1 MLAVIAGL
9 GAATA
14 FAASTLASTR
24 ATRLIGAT
32 STVAW
37 VTAVGLPIAVVA
49 ALADRSG
56 LSASAL
62 PWLAIAG
69 FGNVAGLMLAYRAL
83 RVGPVS
89 VVAPIVSTEG
99 AMAALFSVAAGG
111 SISFGLLGAL
121 GLVVAGGA
129 LTAASASD
137 APDSSFPGG
146 RSTRL
151 AAVLAIIAAV
161 LFGAGLYAT
170 GQIGR
175 SLPLGWAA
183 LAPRATG
190 AALVALPIAISFLT
204 FHGLSY
210 VIDVYRRR
218 IAPSKSLVDLLLY
231 ISFFPHLVAGPAE
244 VIGFVCV
251 GLGSRTDVAV
261 TAVLA
266 SQFAAVAVIGAVFLF
281 GERLGWPQRIGI
293 IGVAI
298 GTALVAAMHA

>member
-1 MLAVIAGL
+1 MGPECQSDWVAHWPTRRLLPARDWWSRYATQRAV
-9 GAATA
+9 
-14 FAASTLASTR
+14 
-24 ATRLIGAT
+24 
-32 STVAW
+32 
-37 VTAVGLPIAVVA
+37 
-49 ALADRSG
+49 SG
-56 LSASAL
+56 
-62 PWLAIAG
+62 P
-69 FGNVAGLMLAYRAL
+69 R
-83 RVGPVS
+83 PVS
-89 VVAPIVSTEG
+89 VTLS
-99 AMAALFSVAAGG
+99 
-111 SISFGLLGAL
+111 
-121 GLVVAGGA
+121 
-129 LTAASASD
+129 
-137 APDSSFPGG
+137 G

-161 LFGAGLYAT
+161 LFGASLYAT

-190 AALVALPIAISFLT
+190 AALVALPIAIRGRLVLSRSAAPLVVLA
-204 FHGLSY
+204 GL
-210 VIDVYRRR
+210 
-218 IAPSKSLVDLLLY
+218 
-231 ISFFPHLVAGPAE
+231 AE

>member
-1 MLAVIAGL
+1 MLAVVAGL

-111 SISFGLLGAL
+111 SISLGLVGAL

-137 APDSSFPGG
+137 APGSSFPDG
-146 RSTRL
+146 RSTQL

-161 LFGAGLYAT
+161 LFGASLYAT

-190 AALVALPIAISFLT
+190 AAFVALPMAIRGRLVVSRSAAPLVVLA
-204 FHGLSY
+204 GL
-210 VIDVYRRR
+210 
-218 IAPSKSLVDLLLY
+218 
-231 ISFFPHLVAGPAE
+231 AE
-244 VIGFVCV
+244 VIGFVCI

-298 GTALVAAMHA
+298 GTALVAAMQA

>member
-1 MLAVIAGL
+1 MLAVVAGL
-9 GAATA
+9 CAATA

-24 ATRLIGAT
+24 ATRLIGAS

-37 VTAVGLPIAVVA
+37 VTAVGLPLAVVA
-49 ALADRSG
+49 ALVDRSG
-56 LSASAL
+56 LSPAAL

-111 SISFGLLGAL
+111 SISLALLGAL

-137 APDSSFPGG
+137 PPSDAASPAPPGSSFPDG
-146 RSTRL
+146 RATRL
-151 AAVLAIIAAV
+151 AAVLAVIAAV
-161 LFGAGLYAT
+161 LFGASLYAT

-183 LAPRATG
+183 LAPRVTG
-190 AALVALPIAISFLT
+190 AALVALPMAVRGRLV
-204 FHGLSY
+204 LS
-210 VIDVYRRR
+210 RSA
-218 IAPSKSLVDLLLY
+218 APLVVL
-231 ISFFPHLVAGPAE
+231 AGVAE
-244 VIGFVCV
+244 VIGFACI

-266 SQFAAVAVIGAVFLF
+266 SQFAAIAVVGAVLLF
-281 GERLGWPQRIGI
+281 GERLGWPQRIGVLA
-293 IGVAI
+293 VAI
-298 GTALVAAMHA
+298 GTALVAALQG